1 MSSAHAIVLSG
12 VMKLACVMVLAH
24 VNVLAC
30 VMALA
35 HVNMLSQFIVLTC
48 FMVLA
53 LTFAIV
59 QPVLCC

>member
-1 MSSAHAIVLSG
+1 M
-12 VMKLACVMVLAH
+12 MLACVMVLAH

-30 VMALA
+30 VMGLA
-35 HVNMLSQFIVLTC
+35 HVNVLSQFIVLTC